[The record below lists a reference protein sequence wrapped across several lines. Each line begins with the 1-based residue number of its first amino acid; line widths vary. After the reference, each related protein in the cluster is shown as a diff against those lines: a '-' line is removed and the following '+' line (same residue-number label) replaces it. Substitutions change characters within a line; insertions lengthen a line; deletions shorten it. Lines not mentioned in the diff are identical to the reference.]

1 MSIEPKNIIKRE
13 YKSIEEKHKEMTNL
27 LKWGEY
33 VDVLYS
39 FVGII
44 TLGLYI
50 KNKSK
55 YIIWHNGKI
64 GYKNPPSNRK
74 VQQLGTIENLNRLLE
89 KEDEDLMELLNTDEI
104 KEFANVY
111 DSIGNLMPIWPGGN
125 EFKGKALIN
134 GAYAYDIP
142 NVFFKE
148 HGTMQK
154 VYLENVL
161 KISVEEAA
169 LENFLKDNSPILFDI
184 KKY

>member
-55 YIIWHNGKI
+55 YIITYFCITIAHVIFYIKI
-64 GYKNPPSNRK
+64 
-74 VQQLGTIENLNRLLE
+74 
-89 KEDEDLMELLNTDEI
+89 
-104 KEFANVY
+104 
-111 DSIGNLMPIWPGGN
+111 
-125 EFKGKALIN
+125 
-134 GAYAYDIP
+134 
-142 NVFFKE
+142 
-148 HGTMQK
+148 
-154 VYLENVL
+154 
-161 KISVEEAA
+161 
-169 LENFLKDNSPILFDI
+169 
-184 KKY
+184 